1 MDENTQFYTIILRH
15 DDSTKWMINNPI
27 LALGEYGVEDDTH
40 RVKRGDGQTLW
51 SELSYEEFGLEYMIT
66 YKNLSGEVSDNEKLQ
81 KALDKKLNANTF
93 ENVGNTLT
101 SSIKVT
107 SGEKEIAQIT
117 RIGINVSNLSLE
129 KNIVLIQ
136 SDDHSLTGAW
146 SLSDDG
152 VKTLNL
158 RAQSAID
165 DYEKDHN
172 YYIDQICFYNNIL
185 YRAIKDFTSTAEFN
199 EKDWVKLASLH
210 SDDIKYDNKIS
221 GLESRT
227 VKEALDEL
235 KDLDNEKLQ
244 KTRRSYKIYG
254 TNEDGEQTLYDKD
267 ALRTVDTV
275 NGVSPN
281 ETSKNIQIDSTNINY
296 DDNAEEK
303 KTIKEILDSKV
314 NNNVL
319 GEDSVVTDI
328 ESTYDEQTGEIAFN
342 IAKKQLSN
350 GTESTKQ
357 ISLNVVSEAELSNAI
372 SNVNANIETAKSE
385 LEGSINNVSQELNG
399 QITQLQ
405 DSLNTKIDDE
415 TTQLNQKID
424 NTKLEL
430 NTKIGNTK
438 SKLDTDIQNVD
449 NAKIDKNIAD
459 SLVSNITVKLTDAA
473 PTVQITN
480 KNTDTKTEET
490 SYIHFT
496 TKGNIDVSS
505 EADNI
510 IIDATQIDKHFDTVD
525 KHLSNVDTQLA
536 GHNDSITALNK
547 HISNHDDHLGT
558 LDNQIADHETKI
570 KTNKDNISNLSDKFN
585 KFKTETDTNITD
597 IKATNATQEAHL
609 TTIDQTLDE
618 QAGKIQANAD
628 SIVKTNENVSNNLKL
643 IQANK
648 DNIDTLSTNKLD
660 KSFVDDIVSK
670 SILDKS
676 LNDNKLFRVN
686 TVSKHIEDNAITNN
700 IYDIVSTDN
709 TLVSKPVLD
718 ESGNLIGIDLSTNL
732 DIDVNY
738 FLTSET
744 LKTDIPSENVIRLDS
759 LTATDKAELE
769 VQDIISDSEGT
780 WSRVKSI
787 DKEDGTCVTVTY
799 AKHAQ
804 AVWGTIKGDIAN
816 QTDLNT
822 LIDNSLKSKLN
833 TSVSYGFGGTHL
845 SGYDNIISMYNKNL
859 YTDKL
864 EKTSGLNFYSQITDG
879 TMFVL
884 DQDDES
890 NYRIKLQ
897 ILPEYLTIDTQET
910 GLTNTKL
917 SPIIRELKTDLTSL
931 QSEVSPLPR
940 TVNSIEPTKG
950 NILITPDNMK
960 LTDFLSASNIRNIK
974 NSLVVSDSD
983 QFNTL
988 SDLIRKLQ
996 RLTIV
1001 STNNQFQFITGDILD
1016 SRRGTVSIGH
1026 YDDTDP
1032 LILQN
1037 QNDGGYK
1044 AEILGEYVKFDAKDS
1059 NLTSTEV
1066 GPAIR
1071 ELKSTI
1077 DNKPGVSKYTKG
1089 NTYKEGDLVYLQ
1101 KEGDTTCY
1109 LSVVIADFT
1118 ADNTESNNVYQ
1129 SFEADIASGY
1139 MLRVSI
1145 PNEA

>member
-15 DDSTKWMINNPI
+15 DDSTNWMINNPI

-51 SELSYEEFGLEYMIT
+51 SELSYEEFGLQYMIT
-66 YKNLSGEVSDNEKLQ
+66 YKNLSGEVADNEKLQ
-81 KALDKKLNANTF
+81 KALDKKLNVDTF

-117 RIGINVSNLSLE
+117 RIGINVSNKLLE

-172 YYIDQICFYNNIL
+172 YYKDQICFYNNVL

-244 KTRRSYKIYG
+244 KTRRSFKIYG

-267 ALRTVDTV
+267 SLRTVDTV
-275 NGVSPN
+275 NGVPAN
-281 ETSKNIQIDSTNINY
+281 ETSKNIQIDASNINY
-296 DDNAEEK
+296 NDNAEEK

-314 NNNVL
+314 NNTVL
-319 GEDSVVTDI
+319 GEDSVVTNI
-328 ESTYDEQTGEIAFN
+328 ESNYNEQTGEISFN
-342 IAKKQLSN
+342 IAKKQLDD
-350 GTESTKQ
+350 GTESTEQ
-357 ISLNVVSEAELSNAI
+357 LLLNVVSE
-372 SNVNANIETAKSE
+372 T
-385 LEGSINNVSQELNG
+385 ELN
-399 QITQLQ
+399 
-405 DSLNTKIDDE
+405 
-415 TTQLNQKID
+415 
-424 NTKLEL
+424 
-430 NTKIGNTK
+430 
-438 SKLDTDIQNVD
+438 
-449 NAKIDKNIAD
+449 
-459 SLVSNITVKLTDAA
+459 
-473 PTVQITN
+473 
-480 KNTDTKTEET
+480 
-490 SYIHFT
+490 
-496 TKGNIDVSS
+496 
-505 EADNI
+505 
-510 IIDATQIDKHFDTVD
+510 
-525 KHLSNVDTQLA
+525 
-536 GHNDSITALNK
+536 
-547 HISNHDDHLGT
+547 
-558 LDNQIADHETKI
+558 
-570 KTNKDNISNLSDKFN
+570 
-585 KFKTETDTNITD
+585 
-597 IKATNATQEAHL
+597 
-609 TTIDQTLDE
+609 
-618 QAGKIQANAD
+618 
-628 SIVKTNENVSNNLKL
+628 
-643 IQANK
+643 
-648 DNIDTLSTNKLD
+648 
-660 KSFVDDIVSK
+660 
-670 SILDKS
+670 
-676 LNDNKLFRVN
+676 
-686 TVSKHIEDNAITNN
+686 NAITNN

-738 FLTSET
+738 FITSET
-744 LKTDIPSENVIRLDS
+744 LKTDIPSENVVRLDS
-759 LTATDKAELE
+759 LTATDKTEVE

-787 DKEDGTCVTVTY
+787 DKQDGTCVTVTY

-804 AVWGTIKGDIAN
+804 AVWGTVKGEISN
-816 QTDLNT
+816 QTDLNN
-822 LIDNSLKSKLN
+822 LIDNSLKAKLN
-833 TSVSYGFGGTHL
+833 TNIFSGFGGRTE
-845 SGYDNIISMYNKNL
+845 SGYDNIISMYDINL
-859 YTDKL
+859 YTGATNKIG
-864 EKTSGLNFYSQITDG
+864 GLNFYSQITDG
-879 TMFVL
+879 TMFSL
-884 DQDDES
+884 DTDEES
-890 NYRIKLQ
+890 NTRIKLS
-897 ILPEYLTIDTQET
+897 ILPEYLTINTQET

-931 QSEVSPLPR
+931 ENQVSPLPR
-940 TVNSIEPTKG
+940 TVNSIEPTRG

-960 LTDFLSASNIRNIK
+960 LTDFLSAGYIREIRSNLRK
-974 NSLVVSDSD
+974 NQDD
-983 QFNTL
+983 FNTVT
-988 SDLIRKLQ
+988 DLIRG
-996 RLTIV
+996 LTTTMIGSV
-1001 STNNQFQFITGDILD
+1001 GWGLD
-1016 SRRGTVSIGH
+1016 TVSARVIVRRLDGSS
-1026 YDDTDP
+1026 DLQILTLGGIDSTDP
-1032 LILQN
+1032 LILHDQGN
-1037 QNDGGYK
+1037 YRFK

-1129 SFEADIASGY
+1129 SFEADMTSGY